1 VAVSPLTHHEILTI
15 VAPFTRRGR
24 HVDLAAS
31 DRERRRLVFKPTS
44 SAEDTD
50 DRLRERLELECL
62 EHGSFRLNRTV
73 ERRDGLKATLQAL
86 GSDPGVLLAE
96 IESVP
101 ADRHFSAGPGYTIEH
116 SYTVNDAG
124 GGMAASLA
132 LAEGTV
138 RVDGLALA
146 LRVPPVRGVAAEIT
160 LTRSAGSLDL
170 PEDLLAVL
178 GWNWTRLVRRG
189 SEWTS
194 RLRLA
199 GGATERTHAA
209 ERALDRAA
217 AHLARTLAEPP
228 SAYHDRLRAARWGVF
243 FRRGIPTWN
252 ALALVALALMTARFR
267 HELPV
272 AMWVALYHVPTLFV
286 AASFLLQE
294 MPRFEI
300 PPWPRRLRAA
310 SWRDPAA
317 EAPSGRGAKAGAPPR
332 DRAPEG
338 AGCASRI
345 AHP

>member
-1 VAVSPLTHHEILTI
+1 MPVAPLTHHAILTI

-31 DRERRRLVFKPTS
+31 DRERRRLVFTPRPP
-44 SAEDTD
+44 AADTPD
-50 DRLRERLELECL
+50 LPRERLELEWL
-62 EHGSFRLNRTV
+62 ESGSFRLTRTS

-86 GSDPGVLLAE
+86 GPDPGVLLEA

-101 ADRHFSAGPGYTIEH
+101 ADRHFTTGPGYAIER
-116 SYTVNDAG
+116 SYTVNDPG

-138 RVDGLALA
+138 RVDGVELG
-146 LRVPPVRGVAAEIT
+146 LRVPPVRGVAGEIT
-160 LTRSAGSLDL
+160 LSPAPGTTLAL

-178 GWNWTRLVRRG
+178 GWNWSRLVRRG
-189 SEWTS
+189 SEWTG
-194 RLRLA
+194 RLRLH

-209 ERALDRAA
+209 EQALERAA
-217 AHLARTLAEPP
+217 VHLARTLGEPP

-252 ALALVALALMTARFR
+252 ALALVALALATARFR
-267 HELPV
+267 DELPV

-294 MPRFEI
+294 LPRFEI
-300 PPWPRRLRAA
+300 PPWPRRLRST
-310 SWRDPAA
+310 SWQIATHG
-317 EAPSGRGAKAGAPPR
+317 APLRRGATPV
-332 DRAPEG
+332 RA
-338 AGCASRI
+338 AA
-345 AHP
+345 